1 MYACM
6 YEMRPLDAKRV
17 KFLFLFELVAHVPS
31 IISPFA
37 QPVRQ
42 DGKVTAKLGKTKVE
56 LIRLF

>member
-1 MYACM
+1 M